1 MPCFNGAGH
10 VYVWKSFG
18 DTHTSI
24 PVYPNESERAGR
36 FVGRLQTECGIHTR
50 IAEKGAPHGGKLI
63 DLTVASAKDSPLHR
77 CTHKIVLNERQM
89 CDFELLAVG
98 GFSPLTGFMVCGL
111 LFQTT
116 PPRRFHTRLVFC
128 TCIWPY
134 LTMYYIPVRSFL
146 YVEDAY

>member
-1 MPCFNGAGH
+1 MVLKLFFISHIGITCSKVARCRLYALPCLTHTPCFFNGAGH

-63 DLTVASAKDSPLHR
+63 DLTVASAKDSPLDR
-77 CTHKIVLNERQM
+77 CTHKIELNERQM

-98 GFSPLTGFMVCGL
+98 GFSPLTGFMVC
-111 LFQTT
+111 
-116 PPRRFHTRLVFC
+116 VAA
-128 TCIWPY
+128 I
-134 LTMYYIPVRSFL
+134 
-146 YVEDAY
+146 